1 MSYRA
6 IQVGTGGQ
14 GARWCDT
21 FLQPH
26 VEAGRVDVVAAVDVD
41 ESAHTNAREHL
52 GVPESACYTDV
63 EDAFAEHDADFC
75 TVVVPPWVHE
85 EVVDAALAYDLDILS
100 EKPIADTLDASVRI
114 AEKVERAGAKMG
126 VTMSHR
132 FDRDKTT
139 LRRQIR
145 AESERPAGLPR
156 RPVLP
161 ATRVRTAP
169 GARSVTTWTTRCW
182 STAPSTSSISLA
194 DMAGAPCE
202 RLYADTWQPEWAEYA
217 GDVQATVQLRF
228 ANGVRAT
235 WEGAKANAATLNGW
249 GSDYVRAECRD
260 ATLELDDRE
269 LTRYPYE
276 ADAEGV
282 VGTTGR
288 ERGEAVPSTN
298 ASTGRTPGWSGSSST
313 GWTGGDPMAT
323 NVDDNLQSVAL
334 VAAAI
339 ESSETDQPVAVQEL
353 LADAR
358 AAVDV

>member
-1 MSYRA
+1 MDDPLL
-6 IQVGTGGQ
+6 VD
-14 GARWCDT
+14 GAVHQ
-21 FLQPH
+21 L
-26 VEAGRVDVVAAVDVD
+26 
-41 ESAHTNAREHL
+41 
-52 GVPESACYTDV
+52 
-63 EDAFAEHDADFC
+63 DF
-75 TVVVPPWVHE
+75 
-85 EVVDAALAYDLDILS
+85 
-100 EKPIADTLDASVRI
+100 
-114 AEKVERAGAKMG
+114 
-126 VTMSHR
+126 
-132 FDRDKTT
+132 
-139 LRRQIR
+139 
-145 AESERPAGLPR
+145 
-156 RPVLP
+156 
-161 ATRVRTAP
+161 
-169 GARSVTTWTTRCW
+169 
-182 STAPSTSSISLA
+182 LA

-288 ERGEAVPSTN
+288 ERGEAVPLDE
-298 ASTGRTPGWSGSSST
+298 REYWSNTWLVGQFLD
-313 GWTGGDPMAT
+313 WLDGGDPMAT